1 MFSVFVGY
9 HINVISICLTNICEG
24 KTVLN
29 KYPLWKYILL
39 IVSIIIGGIYALPN
53 LYGEDPAIQING
65 ARGTSVQTTTRD
77 RVQNVL
83 ELNQIATK
91 QISWNGESILI
102 RFNDQETQLT
112 AKSVLVNEL
121 GKDYIVALNL
131 APATPTWLKTI
142 NADPLKLGLDLR
154 GGVHF
159 LMEIDTDTVL
169 LKLQDQ
175 TFDIAKD
182 ALVNK
187 KIVFTDVQKAKDF
200 SVTFS
205 FEDEKQRDSAMA
217 VFTSMIDNLTA
228 TPLSSNQI
236 VINASQ
242 TRISEAKDNA
252 LTQNLSIIR
261 NRVNQLG
268 VAEPVVQRQGAD
280 RIVIDLPG
288 IQDTARAKEIL
299 GATATLEFRLV
310 NQNVSSI
317 NIAKNRIPGD
327 TEIKFDKNNNPV
339 PLFKRAA
346 LTGDHINDAKYTLD
360 EKGLPVVSINLDG
373 AGGDIMQ
380 KVSQQNLNKPMA
392 TLFVEY
398 RESTELDENGRPI
411 LEKHE
416 EVINT
421 ANIAGVFGSQ
431 FQISGLD
438 NPEEAKQ
445 LAILLRA
452 GALIAP
458 IQIIEESTVGPSLGA
473 QNIKQGFQASLWGFI
488 SSVIFMLIY
497 YRAFGVIAS
506 FALMINLV
514 MIIGV
519 MSLIPGAT
527 LTMPG
532 IAGIV
537 LTVAIAV
544 DANVLIFERIKEEL
558 KNGRSVQQAIHEG
571 YKGAFSTILDANLTT
586 IITAIILYAVGTGS
600 IKGFAITTT
609 IGVATSMITAI
620 AGTRAIVNLRYGGKR
635 IDKLSI

>member
-1 MFSVFVGY
+1 M
-9 HINVISICLTNICEG
+9 
-24 KTVLN
+24 LN

-39 IVSIIIGGIYALPN
+39 IVAIIIGGIYALPN
-53 LYGEDPAIQING
+53 IYGEDPAIQIQGTRG
-65 ARGTSVQTTTRD
+65 ANIDLATND
-77 RVQNVL
+77 RIRNVL
-83 ELNQIATK
+83 VANNITNAV
-91 QISWNGESILI
+91 SDWNREQNSILI
-102 RFNDQETQLT
+102 RFNNQNEQLA
-112 AKSVLVNEL
+112 AKDILLNEL
-121 GKDYIVALNL
+121 GKDYIIALNL
-131 APATPTWLKTI
+131 APATPFWLRAI
-142 NADPLKLGLDLR
+142 NAEPMKLGLDLR

-175 TFDIAKD
+175 ISDSAKD
-182 ALVNK
+182 AIVAK
-187 KIVFTDVQKAKDF
+187 KIEIQKIEKIDGFGIKMQFETETVRNEALASVSNLAQQFTATAVGNNEITFIPSAARIAEAKENALVQ
-200 SVTFS
+200 
-205 FEDEKQRDSAMA
+205 
-217 VFTSMIDNLTA
+217 NLTI
-228 TPLSSNQI
+228 L
-236 VINASQ
+236 
-242 TRISEAKDNA
+242 
-252 LTQNLSIIR
+252 R

-268 VAEPVVQRQGAD
+268 VAEPIVQRQGTD
-280 RIVIDLPG
+280 RIVVDLPG

-299 GATATLEFRLV
+299 GATATLEFRLI
-310 NQNVSSI
+310 NQNVSSV
-317 NIAKNRIPGD
+317 NIAKGRIPAD
-327 TEIKFDKNNNPV
+327 TEIKYDRNGNPV
-339 PLFKRAA
+339 ALFKRAA
-346 LTGDHINDAKYTLD
+346 LTGDHINDAKSSVD
-360 EKGLPVVSINLDG
+360 EKGLPTVSITLDS
-373 AGGDIMQ
+373 AGGTIMQ

-398 RESTELDENGRPI
+398 KEGTEVDERGRPI

-438 NPEEAKQ
+438 NPAEARQ

-458 IQIIEESTVGPSLGA
+458 IQIIEESTVGPTLGA
-473 QNIKQGFQASLWGFI
+473 QNIAQGFKASLWGFI
-488 SSVIFMLIY
+488 SSVIFMLVY
-497 YRAFGVIAS
+497 YRAFGFIAS
-506 FALMINLV
+506 IALTINLV
-514 MIIGV
+514 MIVGV
-519 MSLIPGAT
+519 MSMIPGAT

-544 DANVLIFERIKEEL
+544 DANVLIYERIKEEL